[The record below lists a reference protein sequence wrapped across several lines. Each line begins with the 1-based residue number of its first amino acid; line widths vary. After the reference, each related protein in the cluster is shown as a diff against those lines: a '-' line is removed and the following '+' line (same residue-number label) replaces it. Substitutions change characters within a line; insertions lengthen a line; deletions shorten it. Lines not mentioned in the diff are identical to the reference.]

1 MLSVPAQIWP
11 QSEFLTN
18 NNLIL
23 RIDFVCQKELTTF
36 QIEGNFELFLFNQGF

>member
-1 MLSVPAQIWP
+1 MLSARAQIWP

-36 QIEGNFELFLFNQGF
+36 QIECNFELFFLNQGI